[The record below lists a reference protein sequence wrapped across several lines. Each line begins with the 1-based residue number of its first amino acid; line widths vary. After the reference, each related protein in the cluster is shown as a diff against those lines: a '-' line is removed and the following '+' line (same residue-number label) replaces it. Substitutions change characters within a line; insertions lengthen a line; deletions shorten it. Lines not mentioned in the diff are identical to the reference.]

1 MKDPTHCQPCQLFDY
16 QLLPIGILILDESL
30 KILQVNQR
38 FCQIFACDAESLV
51 GASLEEI
58 FSSKDRKGISQFYSK
73 ISEYN
78 GGFVDLQIT
87 FYINKIDYY
96 VRFRVIKNAVQWIA
110 YVENTLVSNDITHE
124 FLVAQERWE
133 NIFKNSEGGIVILD
147 TQKRILEHNKIFFE
161 TMKFRSPHGVFLSNE
176 ALQGKNL
183 FLLFEGNELSWL
195 NETFEEIRQGKI
207 NKVECFDWYQ
217 RCYFQIRMGVIR
229 LPIKG
234 FMGCFII
241 FQDLTE
247 RKQAEERQATLLVE
261 LQQTNKELSKALTE
275 LKDTQSQLI
284 DATHAKSIF
293 LANMSHEIRTP
304 LNAIIGMTELLG
316 ELPNTTPEQQD
327 YIRTIAVSSETLLAL
342 INDILDF
349 SKIEAGKL
357 ELEYLPFDVRL
368 CVENTLE
375 MLATKVFEKNLNF
388 AYTMSDDVPDMVI
401 GDVTRVRQIL
411 VNQLSNAVKFTEH
424 GEILI
429 SIWAKTIDSETIN
442 LYFSVKDTGI
452 GVAPER
458 MHRLFQSFNQSDV
471 SIARQYGGTGLGL
484 AISKNLCE
492 MMGGTIQ
499 AESTLE
505 QGSTFTFY
513 FRTKVVAEYPYQYLR
528 QKHPLLADKKV
539 LIYSYYSVQRE
550 LLQKYLQQWGMIV
563 QVVEHPRALLECVS
577 NIYHIAIIDMPARSK
592 VNTDFLN
599 TLFNFHHRV
608 SFPIILF
615 TIKHY
620 CPYPEPAFATTLN
633 KPLKPSKL
641 YDSLI
646 EQFAAQPPKT
656 VIFQSTNTMETPRE
670 DKTLRI
676 LLAEDNKVNQK
687 VAMIILQKLGYQAD
701 IANNGIEVLVMLRQR
716 DYDVILMDVQ
726 MPEMDG
732 LAATQQITTEWSAER
747 RPWIIAMTAN
757 AMQGDREAC
766 LQAGMNDY
774 ITKPIRREELAAV
787 LENYASKL
795 GSSV

>member
-1 MKDPTHCQPCQLFDY
+1 MNESTCQPFDY

-30 KILQVNQR
+30 RIIQVNER
-38 FCQIFACDAESLV
+38 FCQIFACDATQLT
-51 GASLEEI
+51 GLSLEEI
-58 FSSKDRKGISQFYSK
+58 FSHKDRKGISQFYSK
-73 ISEYN
+73 ISEYS

-87 FYINKIDYY
+87 FYINQVDYY
-96 VRFRVIKNAVQWIA
+96 VRFRAVKNTDQWIA
-110 YVENTLVSNDITHE
+110 YVENTLISNDITHE

-161 TMKFRSPHGVFLSNE
+161 TMKFRSSHGVFLSSE
-176 ALQGKNL
+176 ALQGKDL
-183 FLLFEGNELSWL
+183 FQLFEDNELLWL
-195 NETFEEIRQGKI
+195 DNTFEEIRFGKL
-207 NKVECFDWYQ
+207 NKVERFSWYRQ
-217 RCYFQIRMGVIR
+217 RYFQIRMGVIR

-247 RKQAEERQATLLVE
+247 HKHAEERQAKLLSE
-261 LQQTNKELSKALTE
+261 LQQTNQELSKTLKE
-275 LKDTQSQLI
+275 LKNTQNQLI
-284 DATHAKSIF
+284 DATRAKSIF

-304 LNAIIGMTELLG
+304 LNAIIGMAELLG
-316 ELPNTTPEQQD
+316 DLPNTTPEQQD
-327 YIRTIAVSSETLLAL
+327 YIRTIAISGETLLAL

-357 ELEYLPFDVRL
+357 ELEHVPFDVRL

-375 MLATKVFEKNLNF
+375 MLAPKVFEKNLNF
-388 AYTMSDDVPDMVI
+388 AYIMADDVPDRVI

-411 VNQLSNAVKFTEH
+411 VNQLSNAVKFTES
-424 GEILI
+424 GEILV
-429 SIWAKTIDSETIN
+429 SVSTKPIDSETIH
-442 LYFSVKDTGI
+442 LYFSIKDTGI

-458 MHRLFQSFNQSDV
+458 MHRLFQSFNQVDV

-499 AESTLE
+499 VESTLG
-505 QGSTFTFY
+505 QGSIFTFCI
-513 FRTKVVAEYPYQYLR
+513 RATVVAEQPYQYLR
-528 QKHPLLADKKV
+528 QPHALLTGKKV
-539 LIYSYYSVQRE
+539 VIYSHHSTQRD
-550 LLQKYLQQWGMIV
+550 LLQKYLQDWGMTV
-563 QVVEHPRALLECVS
+563 QVIKQPRELLEH
-577 NIYHIAIIDMPARSK
+577 IYGYHLAIIDLPTAPK
-592 VNTDFLN
+592 VHTDFLN
-599 TLFNFHHRV
+599 TLFNFHHRAT
-608 SFPIILF
+608 FPVILF
-615 TIKHY
+615 TVKHY
-620 CPYPEPAFATTLN
+620 CPYPEPSFATTLN

-646 EQFAAQPPKT
+646 EQFTVQTPKT
-656 VIFQSTNTMETPRE
+656 VIFQNMNIMETPRE

-687 VAMIILQKLGYQAD
+687 VALIILQKLGYHAD
-701 IANNGIEVLVMLRQR
+701 IANNGVEVLAMLRQR

-732 LAATQQITTEWSAER
+732 LTATQQIVAEWSAER

-757 AMQGDREAC
+757 AMQGDREVC

-774 ITKPIRREELAAV
+774 VTKPIRREELAAV
-787 LENYASKL
+787 LENYVSKSNAL
-795 GSSV
+795 